1 MEILFENKHVKD
13 REWAKDIYGYINFR
27 RPLIIVLDIYFF
39 ICLAAG
45 IFDLIVR
52 KNVNIYL
59 FLLPALWI
67 GLQVLLYFTNVNV
80 ALKRDLEVFGKPIE
94 ITATVTDEKITVTQS
109 TGSEIYLNYVDIKK
123 AFQTKKY
130 IYLQT
135 KTNLLFSFKKD
146 SFSLGNAEGLLSFLK
161 GKGIKIR

>member
-39 ICLAAG
+39 ICLVAG

-59 FLLPALWI
+59 FLLPVLWI

-94 ITATVTDEKITVTQS
+94 ITAAVTDEKITVTQS

-146 SFSLGNAEGLLSFLK
+146 SFSLGNAEGFLSFLK